1 MQSFSLR
8 LGSGL
13 RAKAA
18 LSESALL
25 ACARRGDR
33 DAFDA
38 LIHQHEPALRRF
50 LLRQHVGEL
59 LEDVLQEALLA
70 AWVALPG
77 FEPRVRFKTWLYRI
91 ARNKAVDTH
100 RRATS
105 TISLDEE
112 GFSVPG
118 SDLWENVDRALWVR
132 ELLDE
137 LPEVQRQILELYYFE
152 EMTLEETALVLDR
165 NCNTVKYHFYQAHSR
180 ALRSLEQREAQP

>member
-1 MQSFSLR
+1 M
-8 LGSGL
+8 
-13 RAKAA
+13 
-18 LSESALL
+18 LSENSLL
-25 ACARRGDR
+25 SRARRGDR

-38 LIHQHEPALRRF
+38 LSHLHEPALRRF

-59 LEDVLQEALLA
+59 LEDVLQETLLA

-91 ARNKAVDTH
+91 ARNKAVDTY
-100 RRATS
+100 RRTS
-105 TISLDEE
+105 CTLSLE
-112 GFSVPG
+112 GEGLSVLA
-118 SDLWENVDRALWVR
+118 SDQWADVDRALWVR

-180 ALRSLEQREAQP
+180 ALRSFERGERPL